1 MKKLNAKKE
10 VCLTIQ
16 KPFQNPSKPDPEEAT
31 RNVLLKKGACN
42 LMEKETLVQVF
53 SSTFCEIF

>member
-16 KPFQNPSKPDPEEAT
+16 KPFQNHSKPDPEEAT

>member
-16 KPFQNPSKPDPEEAT
+16 KPFQNLSKPDPEEAT

>member
-53 SSTFCEIF
+53 SSKFCEIF

>member
-31 RNVLLKKGACN
+31 RNVLLKKGAC
-42 LMEKETLVQVF
+42 
-53 SSTFCEIF
+53 